1 MLIAVGRVLAVGV
14 VAVAL
19 TVSTPVVGWCA
30 SAQHQLQTLHPL
42 FDHEHHHPVT
52 GLAAATSEPET
63 ETGWT
68 AATYGMSSWAP
79 GAHTLPATGLALRVP
94 SVRSFSLPPLG
105 RPLEH
110 VDGPRFPPP
119 R

>member
-1 MLIAVGRVLAVGV
+1 MLIAAGRVLAVGV

-19 TVSTPVVGWCA
+19 AVSTPVVGWCA

-42 FDHEHHHPVT
+42 FDHEHHHPAT
-52 GLAAATSEPET
+52 QLAEAASESESG
-63 ETGWT
+63 TGWT

-79 GAHTLPATGLALRVP
+79 GAQALPATGLALRLP
-94 SVRSFSLPPLG
+94 PARSFGLPPPS